1 MNNEWVV
8 EERQSE
14 NAHRHPPT
22 PKRLRLEALSA
33 PGLGKETPSFLPLLL
48 RTVREKGNA
57 SGCYWIPLR
66 MGTVLWWQW
75 DLKQKNASELVGSGT
90 GVRMSK
96 GLKTITMTTI
106 TVLLLLCIELHF
118 LYFVIFF
125 KWQKFFLFE
134 TRYYVSQVDLKLVMQ
149 LRVTLNFW
157 SFCFHLLVLP
167 LEACSTV
174 LVCVVAEDKS
184 RALCLLANRITN
196 WTLSQALRKI
206 F

>member
-1 MNNEWVV
+1 MNNEWVA

-57 SGCYWIPLR
+57 SGCYWISLS

-90 GVRMSK
+90 GVRMSI

-125 KWQKFFLFE
+125 KWQKFFIWDMILCIPGWPQ
-134 TRYYVSQVDLKLVMQ
+134 TCYAVKGDLEFLI
-149 LRVTLNFW
+149 
-157 SFCFHLLVLP
+157 LLLSPPGAAFRGLQHHVG
-167 LEACSTV
+167 
-174 LVCVVAEDKS
+174 
-184 RALCLLANRITN
+184 LCCGRGQI
-196 WTLSQALRKI
+196 
-206 F
+206 